1 MEPELALQLE
11 MVNQKLDA
19 GNFSGSLL
27 HVGEQNVGVSS
38 TEDAGKER
46 RLPLGEWESLL
57 EKVRQFS
64 SRIF

>member
-11 MVNQKLDA
+11 MVSQKLDA

-46 RLPLGEWESLL
+46 RLLVGE
-57 EKVRQFS
+57 
-64 SRIF
+64 